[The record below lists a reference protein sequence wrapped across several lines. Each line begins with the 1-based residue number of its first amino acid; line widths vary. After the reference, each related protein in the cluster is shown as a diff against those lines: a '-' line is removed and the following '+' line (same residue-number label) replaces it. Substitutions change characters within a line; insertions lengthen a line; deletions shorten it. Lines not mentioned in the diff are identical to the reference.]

1 MKMIKPI
8 PVDDTVLISSTA
20 NEDDYAA
27 WNESASYAVGDRVVR
42 TTTHAVYENLIA
54 GIDATFPENATG
66 GATPRWVYVKPTNR
80 YAMFDDVIGTKTSVI
95 SPLNTELAP
104 GNVSGLALLE
114 VVGQTLDVT
123 MTDGAGGT
131 TVYSKSINLDDTA
144 INSFWDY
151 FYQDYVQ
158 KDTVALTD
166 LPGEYLN
173 ARLIV
178 TISGSG
184 TVSCGVCQPGT
195 VYELGDTDNGATIRR
210 QDYSKKTTDQFGYT
224 SVVKRATRKILSA
237 DVEVAFEKFTQL
249 DRLMR
254 DMQSELAIYIGVDRA
269 GYETLIV
276 YGFASD
282 VKIVI
287 PHPKYLMCNIEIE
300 GII

>member
-20 NEDDYAA
+20 AEDDYAV
-27 WNESASYAVGDRVVR
+27 WNAATSYMAGDRVVR
-42 TTTHAVYENLIA
+42 TTTHAVYENLI
-54 GIDATFPENATG
+54 GGVDATFPENATG
-66 GATPRWVYVKPTNR
+66 GATPRWVYVRPTNK
-80 YAMFDDVIGTKTSVI
+80 YAMFDDVIGTKTSVT

-123 MTDGAGGT
+123 MTDGAGGAE
-131 TVYSKSINLDDTA
+131 VYSKSINLDDTV

-158 KDTVALTD
+158 KDTAALTD

-184 TVSCGVCQPGT
+184 AVSCGVCQPGT

-210 QDYSKKTTDQFGYT
+210 QDYSKKNTDQFGYT
-224 SVVKRATRKILSA
+224 SIVKRATRKILSA
-237 DVEVAFEKFTQL
+237 DVEVAFEKFAQL

-254 DMQSELAIYIGVDRA
+254 DMQSELAVYIGVDRA

-282 VKIVI
+282 VRIVI
-287 PHPKYLMCNIEIE
+287 PYPKYLMCNIEIE
-300 GII
+300 GVI